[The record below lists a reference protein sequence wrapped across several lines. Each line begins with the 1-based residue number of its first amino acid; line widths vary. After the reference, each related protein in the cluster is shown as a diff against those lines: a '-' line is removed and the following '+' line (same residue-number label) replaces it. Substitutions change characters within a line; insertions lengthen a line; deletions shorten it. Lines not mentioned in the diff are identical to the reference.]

1 MNASIEYFSGLNSS
15 VTSALVILLIILV
28 VIVAGLFLYRRYLIR
43 RMHKKEYWLPI
54 INDHGNVIGRVARSV
69 SFEEPGMYQHPLIR
83 ILVFKSG
90 TIYLAPRNFEFGS
103 DKYKYD
109 HPFEYMMRYG
119 YSVEESIGRIQKR
132 FFPNSE
138 PPKFLL
144 RYKHENASGRWQI
157 LLYVLRIEDEKE
169 LSHLDKIKGKFWT
182 IPQIDE
188 NLGKSFFSAELEGE
202 IKFLDTLFKD

>member
-1 MNASIEYFSGLNSS
+1 MNASIGYFSGFNSS
-15 VTSALVILLIILV
+15 VTSVLVILVIILV
-28 VIVAGLFLYRRYLIR
+28 VIVAGLFLYRSYLIR

-54 INDHGNVIGRVARSV
+54 IDNRGNVIGRVARSV
-69 SFEEPGMYQHPLIR
+69 SFENPGMYQHPLIR

-90 TIYLAPRNFEFGS
+90 TVYLAPRAFKFGP
-103 DKYKYD
+103 DIYKYD
-109 HPFEYMMRYG
+109 HPFEYMIRYG

-144 RYKHENASGRWQI
+144 RYKHENVAGHWQI
-157 LLYVLRIEDEKE
+157 LLYILRIKDEKE
-169 LSHLDKIKGKFWT
+169 LTHMDKMKGKFWT

-188 NLGKSFFSAELEGE
+188 NFGKSCFSTVLEGE
-202 IKFLDTLFKD
+202 IKFLDALFKD